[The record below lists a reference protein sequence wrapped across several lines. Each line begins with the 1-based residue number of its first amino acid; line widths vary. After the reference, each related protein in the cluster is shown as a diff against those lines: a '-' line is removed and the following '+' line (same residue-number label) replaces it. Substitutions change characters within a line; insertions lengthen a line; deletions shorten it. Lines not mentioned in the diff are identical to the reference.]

1 MKIKL
6 RSRTRITNIAKES
19 SHESRNGINSKHLVE
34 QAISNLSDAVK
45 IERCEVCKTWIE
57 TAKKAVE
64 DKFDKLKYSQGIYK
78 IMKERK
84 IKTPWRELDDKT
96 KEKLKREAK
105 GKR

>member
-6 RSRTRITNIAKES
+6 HSRARVTNIAKES
-19 SHESRNGINSKHLVE
+19 TYTDHNSEHLIE
-34 QAISNLSDAVK
+34 KAISNLSEAVK

-57 TAKKAVE
+57 NAKNVVE
-64 DKFDKLKYSQGIYK
+64 DKFDKLKYSQGIYQ

-96 KEKLKREAK
+96 REKLKREVK

>member
-6 RSRTRITNIAKES
+6 HPRARVINIAKES
-19 SHESRNGINSKHLVE
+19 TNADYTNSEHLIE
-34 QAISNLSDAVK
+34 KAISNLSEAVK

-57 TAKKAVE
+57 NAKNVVE
-64 DKFDKLKYSQGIYK
+64 DKFDKLKYSQGIYN

-96 KEKLKREAK
+96 REKLKREVKK
-105 GKR
+105 GK

>member
-6 RSRTRITNIAKES
+6 HPRARILNIAKES
-19 SHESRNGINSKHLVE
+19 THADHNSEHLIE
-34 QAISNLSDAVK
+34 KAISNLSEAVK

-57 TAKKAVE
+57 NAKNVVE
-64 DKFDKLKYSQGIYK
+64 DKFDKLKYSQGIYN

-96 KEKLKREAK
+96 REKLKGEV
-105 GKR
+105 KRKR

>member
-6 RSRTRITNIAKES
+6 RPRAGILNIAKES
-19 SHESRNGINSKHLVE
+19 SNAHNSEHLIE
-34 QAISNLSDAVK
+34 KAISNLSEAVK

-57 TAKKAVE
+57 NAKNVVE
-64 DKFDKLKYSQGIYK
+64 DKFDKLKYSQGIYN

-96 KEKLKREAK
+96 REKLKKEVK
-105 GKR
+105 NKR